1 MEKVRFKDMSFGVPP
16 ALLSA
21 LCLSKRNAKSA
32 YHCPRACCSPC
43 NCPGVCRKAPFPCCM
58 AAAVIPRLTQA
69 SSFCSKVPFVT
80 WQPSLR
86 LYLGSPGQGPRKHA
100 CLRTCMQTENRK
112 AFVKALRAGVFRAVE
127 AYACLRTCMETE
139 IARPFWLSKRARG
152 ASTSG
157 ACRSSQA
164 KFGILLDIAGVKVS
178 IARETITQCVTSAME
193 RRMHWLYKQHNH
205 LEQAE
210 ARGSVASLKDHFSP
224 LNIHASGA
232 GAPAVTAAHPA
243 EASRSPNGGCKCCP
257 CSPAA
262 QGRLACGACPVP

>member
-1 MEKVRFKDMSFGVPP
+1 MHGDR
-16 ALLSA
+16 
-21 LCLSKRNAKSA
+21 
-32 YHCPRACCSPC
+32 
-43 NCPGVCRKAPFPCCM
+43 
-58 AAAVIPRLTQA
+58 
-69 SSFCSKVPFVT
+69 
-80 WQPSLR
+80 
-86 LYLGSPGQGPRKHA
+86 
-100 CLRTCMQTENRK
+100 NRK

-127 AYACLRTCMETE
+127 ARMLAHLAEQKSAWREHLRCVQEQC
-139 IARPFWLSKRARG
+139 IAAQQIMQ
-152 ASTSG
+152 
-157 ACRSSQA
+157 QA